1 MAKSQQTF
9 NKSEKEK
16 KRRKKKQD
24 KMEERQQRKLDRE
37 KAGKKSFE
45 DLIRYVDEDGN
56 LTSEK
61 PDPLK
66 KKKSIKVEDVIISVP
81 PRDDTPIETVRTGTI
96 KFFNNEKGY
105 GFIIDSMTK
114 DSIFVH
120 MNNAYESIK
129 EGDHVSF
136 EVEMGPKG
144 PNASDVKLKV
154 KEVKKP
160 TPNPAVDKTEEKV
173 DDKAEDKPK
182 SDDTTAEEAAEKP
195 AE

>member
-24 KMEERQQRKLDRE
+24 KMEERQQRKLDKE
-37 KAGKKSFE
+37 KAGKQSFE

-56 LTSEK
+56 LTTEK

-66 KKKSIKVEDVIISVP
+66 KKKVIKIEDIIISVP
-81 PRDDTPIETVRTGTI
+81 PRDDTPIETVRGGVV

-129 EGDHVSF
+129 ENDPVSF

-144 PNASDVKLKV
+144 ANAIDVKLRVITKKV
-154 KEVKKP
+154 EVKKP
-160 TPNPAVDKTEEKV
+160 EVK
-173 DDKAEDKPK
+173 
-182 SDDTTAEEAAEKP
+182 EADAEKP
-195 AE
+195 EAADAEAKPEVKATEDKTS